1 MAIELNSNSVKF
13 DGVIYE
19 NELASLR
26 EHLQSIAPEEVTF
39 DFKDAQDVH
48 LAILQ
53 IVLSYQKMYTCNYL
67 FSDEDSM
74 FKKTIQGFDSS
85 EEHCN

>member
-1 MAIELNSNSVKF
+1 MAIELNSNIVKF

-19 NELASLR
+19 NELSNLR
-26 EHLQSIAPEEVTF
+26 EHLQGISPEEVTF

-53 IVLSYQKMYTCNYL
+53 IVLSYQKLYTCNYL
-67 FSDEDSM
+67 FNDEDSM